1 MAAKLNEINRTE
13 LTELTEA
20 QRKAAINEAY
30 GEPVYDFLVELNGD
44 TISRATA
51 VVNYEHDEVNDV
63 ARASLIGDCGCGG
76 SSCREGWGWIWD
88 ARDLNMLGHRGSL
101 KVRPCDKVVCVFNAE
116 TGELEPLAPFGMNPD
131 EFYRFERAEWG
142 DVSSEDAQNLSAFN
156 LAISEG
162 KNNSW
167 TPDKKGDA

>member
-30 GEPVYDFLVELNGD
+30 GEPVYDLLVELNGD

-51 VVNYEHDEVNDV
+51 VVNYEHDEASDV

-76 SSCREGWGWIWD
+76 SSCRE
-88 ARDLNMLGHRGSL
+88 GHRGSL